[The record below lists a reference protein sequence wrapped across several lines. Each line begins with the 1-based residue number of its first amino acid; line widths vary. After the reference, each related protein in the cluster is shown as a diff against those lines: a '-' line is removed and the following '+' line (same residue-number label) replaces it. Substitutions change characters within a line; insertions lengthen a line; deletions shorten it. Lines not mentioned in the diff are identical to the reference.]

1 MRYTLHINSSF
12 SYFVFILM
20 TSSGIRRW
28 KKWNYC

>member
-1 MRYTLHINSSF
+1 MRYTLHIYSSF

-20 TSSGIRRW
+20 TSSRKRRW